1 MRVFNG
7 MIADGMKEDLA
18 FPLAMKQAKRK
29 NIKEIKK
36 ASADGLER
44 DSAGNIIYSGKKFP
58 GFNQP
63 IKSDRDGKQGM
74 VLAKKGNE
82 VKLVH
87 FGDPSMRDN
96 YSAEAN
102 DAYYAR
108 HGEESDVFSAKY
120 WSNVHLWP
128 KGSMKGK
135 GPKDW
140 VPLKKSTS
148 SLSKAEDEM
157 VSYEIVMV
165 PIEKDAHGEWTT
177 PETIRKAQ
185 ENFEIN
191 KAAGNITP
199 NLYHMQDTDTYD
211 IEKTWINEE
220 LDVLVDGTG
229 QPIPAGSWVA
239 KIKYLNEDLW
249 SLKKAGIVQ
258 GLSIQG
264 SGRINKE
271 TGEITDI
278 SFDPE
283 D

>member
-1 MRVFNG
+1 
-7 MIADGMKEDLA
+7 
-18 FPLAMKQAKRK
+18 
-29 NIKEIKK
+29 
-36 ASADGLER
+36 
-44 DSAGNIIYSGKKFP
+44 
-58 GFNQP
+58 
-63 IKSDRDGKQGM
+63 
-74 VLAKKGNE
+74 
-82 VKLVH
+82 
-87 FGDPSMRDN
+87 
-96 YSAEAN
+96 
-102 DAYYAR
+102 
-108 HGEESDVFSAKY
+108 
-120 WSNVHLWP
+120 
-128 KGSMKGK
+128 MKGK

-278 SFDPE
+278 SFA
-283 D
+283 